1 MLTLTYDR
9 AQLFNFIGFH
19 GCTLLLVI
27 NLCLIVL
34 IERHLL
40 AKHCAFNQW
49 DSMHLVCVMTKSFQF
64 CCIHSSS
71 NLPSPPVALHWKEH
85 PQHETATFTLYSR
98 DVVRLVVSCLF
109 PPDCFGL
116 QMKTFFFFF
125 FIFHCITSVLCSRS
139 HAGFSSSVVSQYSDM
154 SPSKC
159 CSVCCHS
166 KCAISA
172 NSVVLSV
179 DLELFFTSLTAAL
192 TAQLFS
198 SVKELSVTWRIY

>member
-125 FIFHCITSVLCSRS
+125 FHFSLHHFSALLSESCWFFQQCRLSVLWHVAQQVLLCLLSFKMCHLSKLCSSVSGPWIIFHLSDRGPHCT
-139 HAGFSSSVVSQYSDM
+139 VV
-154 SPSKC
+154 
-159 CSVCCHS
+159 
-166 KCAISA
+166 
-172 NSVVLSV
+172 
-179 DLELFFTSLTAAL
+179 
-192 TAQLFS
+192 
-198 SVKELSVTWRIY
+198 

>member
-71 NLPSPPVALHWKEH
+71 NLPSPPSPCTEKSTHSMRLPPSRFTAGMLLDWWWAVCFLQIALDYRW
-85 PQHETATFTLYSR
+85 
-98 DVVRLVVSCLF
+98 RLS
-109 PPDCFGL
+109 
-116 QMKTFFFFF
+116 FFFF